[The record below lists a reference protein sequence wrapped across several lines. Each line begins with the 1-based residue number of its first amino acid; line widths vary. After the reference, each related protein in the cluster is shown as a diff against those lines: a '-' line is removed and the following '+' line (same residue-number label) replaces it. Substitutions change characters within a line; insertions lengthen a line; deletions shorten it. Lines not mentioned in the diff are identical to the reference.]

1 MSEAIH
7 GDPKIDEKMAERND
21 KLRRLS
27 NDFTIMLREHS
38 TLKNLSKEVL
48 QDICRACAEI
58 QASVA
63 DNTLQQ
69 VLNRLPHEK
78 VRCVDVETT
87 GLDWRQHCIVGYV
100 LCFGPRDAD

>member
-21 KLRRLS
+21 RLRRLS
-27 NDFTIMLREHS
+27 NDFTMMLREHS

-58 QASVA
+58 QANAVICNNRASEA
-63 DNTLQQ
+63 ILWRLQQ
-69 VLNRLPHEK
+69 
-78 VRCVDVETT
+78 
-87 GLDWRQHCIVGYV
+87 
-100 LCFGPRDAD
+100 DANHKKDK